1 MKLYKKNVMKK
12 IFTLL
17 SFVALAVT
25 ANAQV
30 THVVIAQVYGAGG
43 NTGATYNQDYVVL
56 YNPTSAEIDMSTYAL
71 QYNSANGP
79 GSTNPWTV
87 NAFPAG
93 TKIAAG
99 KYFLI
104 GLNKGTSGAGVA
116 LPTPDYDVP
125 QATALALSGSN
136 VKIVLTTATTSFGTT
151 SQCPTAGTIIDFVGY
166 GTTNCSETSPTGTAL
181 TVTTAAI
188 RKTVSGVFVDTDN
201 NSTDFTTGTPN
212 PLNSSFLSVGDIKV
226 FRGNFVKNTIVTNE
240 INFGE
245 KANVKIYNVSGS
257 LVKSASVDK
266 NSSLN
271 VSSLPK
277 GIYVVT
283 GEVNG
288 QSVSQK
294 IVKE

>member
-136 VKIVLTTATTSFGTT
+136 GKIVLTTATTSFGTT

-181 TVTTAAI
+181 TATTAAI

-245 KANVKIYNVSGS
+245 KANVKIYSVTGE

-266 NSSLN
+266 NTTLN

-277 GIYVVT
+277 GNYVVT
-283 GEVNG
+283 GELNG
-288 QSVSQK
+288 ETVSQK
-294 IVKE
+294 IVKQ

>member
-1 MKLYKKNVMKK
+1 MKK

-17 SFVALAVT
+17 SLVALAVT

-104 GLNKGTSGAGVA
+104 GLNKGTTGAGVA

-136 VKIVLTTATTSFGTT
+136 GKIVLTTATTSFGTS

-188 RKTVSGVFVDTDN
+188 RKSVSGVFVDTDN
-201 NSTDFTTGTPN
+201 NSNDFTTGTPN

-245 KANVKIYNVSGS
+245 KANIKIYNVTGS
-257 LVKSASVDK
+257 LVKSASVEK
-266 NSSLN
+266 NTSLN

>member
-1 MKLYKKNVMKK
+1 MKK

-17 SFVALAVT
+17 SLVALAVT

-43 NTGATYNQDYVVL
+43 NNGATYNQDYVVL

-104 GLNKGTSGAGVA
+104 GLNKGTTGAGVA

-136 VKIVLTTATTSFGTT
+136 GKIVLTTATTSFGTS

-188 RKTVSGVFVDTDN
+188 RKSVSGVFVDTDN
-201 NSTDFTTGTPN
+201 NSNDFTTGTPN

-245 KANVKIYNVSGS
+245 KANIKIYNVSGS
-257 LVKSASVDK
+257 LVKSASVEK
-266 NSSLN
+266 NTSLN

-277 GIYVVT
+277 GVYVVT

-294 IVKE
+294 IVKQ

>member
-1 MKLYKKNVMKK
+1 MKK

-30 THVVIAQVYGAGG
+30 NHVVIAQVYGAGG
-43 NTGATYNQDYVVL
+43 NNGATYNQDYVML
-56 YNPTSAEIDMSTYAL
+56 YNPTSAEIDMSAYAL
-71 QYNSANGP
+71 QYVSATGP
-79 GSTNPWTV
+79 ASNNPWTL

-99 KYFLI
+99 KYFLV
-104 GLNKGTSGAGVA
+104 GLNKGTSGVGVA
-116 LPTPDYDVP
+116 LPSPDYDVP

-136 VKIVLTTATTSFGTT
+136 GKIVLTTATTSFGTS
-151 SQCPTAGTIIDFVGY
+151 SQCPTAGTIIDFVAY
-166 GTTNCSETSPTGTAL
+166 GTTPNCSETSPTGTAL
-181 TVTTAAI
+181 TATTAAI

-201 NSTDFTTGTPN
+201 NLNDFTTGTPN

-226 FRGNFVKNTIVTNE
+226 FRSNFVKNTIVTNE

-245 KANVKIYNVSGS
+245 KANVKIYNASGS
-257 LVKSASVDK
+257 LVKSASVEK
-266 NSSLN
+266 NTSLN

-277 GIYVVT
+277 GVYVVT

>member
-1 MKLYKKNVMKK
+1 MKK
-12 IFTLL
+12 IFTFL
-17 SFVALAVT
+17 SLVALAVT

-43 NTGATYNQDYVVL
+43 NNGATYNQDYVML
-56 YNPTSAEIDMSTYAL
+56 YNPTSAEIDMSAYAL
-71 QYNSANGP
+71 QYNSATGP

-104 GLNKGTSGAGVA
+104 GLNKGTTGAGVA

-136 VKIVLTTATTSFGTT
+136 GKIVLTTATTSFGTS

-188 RKTVSGVFVDTDN
+188 RKSVSGVFVDTDN
-201 NSTDFTTGTPN
+201 NSNDFTTGTPN
-212 PLNSSFLSVGDIKV
+212 PLNSSFLSVGVIKV

-257 LVKSASVDK
+257 LVKSASVEK
-266 NSSLN
+266 NTSLN